1 MSVDIF
7 YAIYLDDSED
17 ATYVLLPKNKLLATT
32 SLSSQPR
39 PNTLALDAAN
49 KIKCSPHIPA
59 CDR

>member
-17 ATYVLLPKNKLLATT
+17 ATYVLLPKNGLLQLT

-39 PNTLALDAAN
+39 PNT
-49 KIKCSPHIPA
+49 
-59 CDR
+59 